1 LERELEEAL
10 KVKEMNEGE
19 LSEALKEFESA
30 DVEQLKRSFE
40 FTESIEASGVETQLS
55 QLS

>member
-1 LERELEEAL
+1 MR
-10 KVKEMNEGE
+10 VKEMNEGE

-30 DVEQLKRSFE
+30 DVEWLKRSFE

>member
-1 LERELEEAL
+1 MR
-10 KVKEMNEGE
+10 VKEMNEKE

-30 DVEQLKRSFE
+30 DVEWLKRSFE